1 MFVEECKKVRK
12 ALYGVRAITQ
22 EGGSISWSN
31 GTGFMVYSEIVITAG
46 HLAHIDN
53 NFSKPV
59 HKLFHLINALDIG
72 KSLTEAKLVGEDPER
87 DIAILK
93 ILKPSHKEKVLL
105 NKKIVEVGSECGSL
119 GFPLS
124 EISLDQA
131 NKKLNF
137 HLVERFQ
144 GANISAFSKS
154 IQSGKEFSF
163 YETDSLMYRASS
175 GCPGFTAGG
184 VVFGMHTRSIID
196 KPRTNQNDGSNK
208 EGNRVSISLWVP
220 STDIIAFAKS
230 KGIKL

>member
-22 EGGSISWSN
+22 KGDNISWSN
-31 GTGFMVYSEIVITAG
+31 GTGFMVTSGVVITAG
-46 HLAHIDN
+46 HLVHVGN

-59 HKLFHLINALDIG
+59 HKLFQVINALDIG
-72 KSLTEAKLVGEDPER
+72 KPVIEAELVGEDPKR

-105 NKKIVEVGSECGSL
+105 NKEIVEIGLECGSL

-124 EISLDQA
+124 EVSLDSA
-131 NKKLNF
+131 NKRLNF
-137 HLVERFQ
+137 NLIERFQ
-144 GANISAFSKS
+144 GANISAFSRS
-154 IQSGKEFSF
+154 IESSEEHSF

-196 KPRTNQNDGSNK
+196 KPGTNQNDRSNK

-220 STDIIAFAKS
+220 STDIIAFVKS